1 MNSLFL
7 RNCINHGL
15 PALTV
20 PGVTAAFTDA
30 APMRLDFAEGWVEN
44 TSSGL
49 RLEGGALPPMVL
61 DILAAGGIL
70 PELAREGYI
79 PIPA

>member
-1 MNSLFL
+1 
-7 RNCINHGL
+7 
-15 PALTV
+15 
-20 PGVTAAFTDA
+20 
-30 APMRLDFAEGWVEN
+30 MRLDFAEGWVEN

-70 PELAREGYI
+70 PKLAREGYI